1 MKFDACDLGFVRDVT
16 FFISIRYTIYLRR
29 TLSMRNKITFYAAL
43 AACVCLMSAP
53 FQALALSVDQG
64 FDPNKLIDDKVF
76 SDIQTFGGASGI
88 QKFLESKNSV
98 LANTSPEFLARLK
111 EPTIPMLKKALDDPQ
126 PNLNRLR
133 TAAELIWDASQSSGL
148 NPQVILVTL
157 NKEQGLIDGITAS
170 SDRLQR
176 ALDFALGFACP
187 DSTGCSQNTLFPG
200 FYYQLFGNLDS
211 SGNRY
216 LGTAKSLM
224 KSFTTPGGRGPVGNG
239 KVYKVGDIV
248 PLTNTLGA
256 YDGIPEQ
263 QTVMLTNN
271 ATAALYRFTPH
282 VYNGNYN
289 FWKFFN
295 SWFKYANGT
304 VMHVGN
310 DVATYIIQNGSRLLL
325 PQFVAQAR
333 SVDMS
338 KAITVSP
345 TELANYPQA
354 GVYGPADNTIVTVAG
369 DTQKYVFIDNVKHP
383 VSDFV
388 IQQRKLN
395 PANSLAITA
404 PEAQLFTQGDVLT
417 PSDGTVVRGQSKPEV
432 YIVDAGKLKMY
443 SAFTFKQHNVA
454 KKVQLVSDGE
464 IATYPKQGFVAPLD
478 GTLVKATNNAAVY
491 EVAQGSLHP
500 MSAELFKN
508 RKASIKNIAVLSPE
522 EMGSFSVDGYALPKD
537 KTFFKVAGSNALYYF
552 RDGTKRAISS
562 FVAKQQRIT
571 ADYTFSQAESDSWSD
586 GIPVPPRDNTIVK
599 GDSDGTVYLVV
610 KGQLRPL
617 TFAAYQA
624 RKITPKK
631 ISVLPQAEVNAYAK
645 GEVIVK

>member
-1 MKFDACDLGFVRDVT
+1 
-16 FFISIRYTIYLRR
+16 
-29 TLSMRNKITFYAAL
+29 MRNKIIYYAAVAVL
-43 AACVCLMSAP
+43 VCSVALP
-53 FQALALSVDQG
+53 FQALAASINQG

-76 SDIQTFGGASGI
+76 ADIQTFGGAAGI

-111 EPTIPMLKKALDDPQ
+111 EPTISSLKTALDDPQ
-126 PNLNRLR
+126 PNLPRLR

-157 NKEQGLIDGITAS
+157 NKEQGLVDGITAS
-170 SDRLQR
+170 ADRLQR

-187 DSTGCSQNTLFPG
+187 DSSGCSQNTLFPG

-216 LGTAKSLM
+216 LGAAKSLM
-224 KSFTTPGGRGPVGNG
+224 KSFNTPGGRGPQGNG

-248 PLTNTLGA
+248 PMTNTLGG
-256 YDGIPEQ
+256 YDGVPEQ

-282 VYNGNYN
+282 VFNGNYN

-295 SWFKYANGT
+295 AWFKYANGT
-304 VMHVGN
+304 VMRVGS
-310 DVATYIIQNGSRLLL
+310 DVSTYIIQNGSRLLL

-333 SVDMS
+333 AVDTT

-345 TELANYPQA
+345 TELENYPQA

-369 DTQKYVFIDNVKHP
+369 ETQKYVFVDNVKHP

-395 PANSLAITA
+395 PANTLAITA
-404 PEAQLFTQGDVLT
+404 SEAQLFTQGDVLT

-432 YIVDAGKLKMY
+432 YLVEAGKLKMY

-454 KKVQLVSDGE
+454 KKVQLISDGE
-464 IATYPKQGFVAPLD
+464 IATYPKQGFVAPLG
-478 GTLVKATNNAAVY
+478 GTLVKAPNNAAVY
-491 EVAQGSLHP
+491 EVGQGTLHP
-500 MSAELFKN
+500 LSAELFKN
-508 RKASIKNIAVLSPE
+508 RKFSVKNVVTLSAE
-522 EMGSFSVDGYALPKD
+522 EMGSLPPDGYALPKD
-537 KTFFKVAGSNALYYF
+537 RTFFKVAGTNALYYF
-552 RDGTKRAISS
+552 RDGTKRSISP

-571 ADYTFSQAESDSWSD
+571 PDFTFGQAESDSWAD

-599 GDSDGTVYLVV
+599 GDGDGTVYLVV

-645 GEVIVK
+645 GEVIAK

>member
-1 MKFDACDLGFVRDVT
+1 
-16 FFISIRYTIYLRR
+16 
-29 TLSMRNKITFYAAL
+29 MRNKIIYYAAVAVL
-43 AACVCLMSAP
+43 VCSVALP
-53 FQALALSVDQG
+53 FQALAASINQG

-76 SDIQTFGGASGI
+76 ADIQTFGGAAGI

-111 EPTIPMLKKALDDPQ
+111 EPTISSLKTALDDPQ
-126 PNLNRLR
+126 PNLPRLR

-157 NKEQGLIDGITAS
+157 NKEQGLVDGITAS
-170 SDRLQR
+170 ADRLQR

-187 DSTGCSQNTLFPG
+187 DSSGCSQNTLFPG

-216 LGTAKSLM
+216 LGAAKSLM
-224 KSFTTPGGRGPVGNG
+224 KSFNTPGGRGPQGNG

-248 PLTNTLGA
+248 PMTNTLGG
-256 YDGIPEQ
+256 YDGVPEQ

-282 VYNGNYN
+282 VFNGNYN

-295 SWFKYANGT
+295 AWFKYANGT
-304 VMHVGN
+304 VMRVGS
-310 DVATYIIQNGSRLLL
+310 DVSTYIIQNGSRLLL

-333 SVDMS
+333 AVDTT

-345 TELANYPQA
+345 TELENYPQA

-369 DTQKYVFIDNVKHP
+369 ETQKYVFVDNVKHP

-395 PANSLAITA
+395 PANTLAITA
-404 PEAQLFTQGDVLT
+404 SEAQLFTQGDVLT

-432 YIVDAGKLKMY
+432 YLVEAGKLKMY

-454 KKVQLVSDGE
+454 KKVQLISDGE
-464 IATYPKQGFVAPLD
+464 IATYPKQGFVAPLG
-478 GTLVKATNNAAVY
+478 GTLAKAPNNAAVY
-491 EVAQGSLHP
+491 EVGQGTLHP
-500 MSAELFKN
+500 LSAELFKN
-508 RKASIKNIAVLSPE
+508 RKFSVKNVVTLSAE
-522 EMGSFSVDGYALPKD
+522 EMGSLPPDGYALPKD
-537 KTFFKVAGSNALYYF
+537 RTFFKVAGTNALYYF
-552 RDGTKRAISS
+552 RDGTKRSISP

-571 ADYTFSQAESDSWSD
+571 PDFTFGQAESDSWAD

-599 GDSDGTVYLVV
+599 GDGDGTVYLVV

-645 GEVIVK
+645 GEVIAK

>member
-1 MKFDACDLGFVRDVT
+1 
-16 FFISIRYTIYLRR
+16 
-29 TLSMRNKITFYAAL
+29 MRNKITFYTAL
-43 AACVCLMSAP
+43 ILLVCFVTLP
-53 FQALALSVDQG
+53 LQAFAIGIDQA

-76 SDIQTFGGASGI
+76 ADIKTFGGAAGI

-111 EPTIPMLKKALDDPQ
+111 EPTISSLKTALDDPQ
-126 PNLNRLR
+126 PNLPRLR

-157 NKEQGLIDGITAS
+157 NKEQGLVDGITANA
-170 SDRLQR
+170 DRLQR

-187 DSTGCSQNTLFPG
+187 DSSGCSQNTLFPG

-216 LGTAKSLM
+216 LGAAKSLM
-224 KSFTTPGGRGPVGNG
+224 KSFNTPGGRGPQGNG

-248 PLTNTLGA
+248 PMTNTLGG
-256 YDGIPEQ
+256 YDGVPEQ

-282 VYNGNYN
+282 VFNGNYN

-295 SWFKYANGT
+295 TWFKYANGT
-304 VMHVGN
+304 VIRVNN
-310 DVATYIIQNGSRLLL
+310 DVSTYIIQNGRRLLL

-333 SVDMS
+333 AVDTT

-345 TELANYPQA
+345 TELENYPQA

-369 DTQKYVFIDNVKHP
+369 ETQKYVFVDNVKHP

-395 PANSLAITA
+395 PANTLAITA
-404 PEAQLFTQGDVLT
+404 SEAQLFTQGDVLT

-432 YIVDAGKLKMY
+432 YLVEAGKLKMY
-443 SAFTFKQHNVA
+443 SAFTFKQYNVA
-454 KKVQLVSDGE
+454 KKVQLISDGE
-464 IATYPKQGFVAPLD
+464 IATYPKQGFVAPLS
-478 GTLVKATNNAAVY
+478 GTLVKAPNNAAVY
-491 EVAQGSLHP
+491 EVGQGTLHP

-508 RKASIKNIAVLSPE
+508 RKLSVKNVVTLSAE
-522 EMGSFSVDGYALPKD
+522 EMGSLPPDGYALPKD
-537 KTFFKVAGSNALYYF
+537 RTFFKVAGTNALYYF
-552 RDGTKRAISS
+552 RDGTKRSISA

-571 ADYTFSQAESDSWSD
+571 PDFTFGQAESDSWSD

-599 GDSDGTVYLVV
+599 GDGDGTVYLVV

-617 TFAAYQA
+617 TFAAFQA

-631 ISVLPQAEVNAYAK
+631 ISVLPQAEVNTYAK
-645 GEVIVK
+645 GEVIAK